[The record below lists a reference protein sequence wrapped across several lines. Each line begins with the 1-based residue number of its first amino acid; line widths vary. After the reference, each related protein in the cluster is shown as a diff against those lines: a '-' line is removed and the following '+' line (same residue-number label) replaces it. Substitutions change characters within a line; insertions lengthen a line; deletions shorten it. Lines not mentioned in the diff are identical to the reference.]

1 MFGLLIAV
9 IVFFC
14 FAVGFVIGSLIV
26 IAVRINLED
35 RAATRRMLTTQRLD
49 GSILLHEEAQG
60 AVGRGVRRLLVGQR
74 NGPRQPSGDEWRRE
88 EWRRGR

>member
-1 MFGLLIAV
+1 MFGLLITA

-14 FAVGFVIGSLIV
+14 FAMGFLIGSLIV

-35 RAATRRMLTTQRLD
+35 RAATRRMLATQRLN
-49 GSILLHEEAQG
+49 GSILLHEEPQG
-60 AVGRGVRRLLVGQR
+60 PVGRGVRRLLVGQR
-74 NGPRQPSGDEWRRE
+74 NGPREPSRDEWGRE